1 VEPKTK
7 FEHRRVQMETIHEAV
22 AIAEPH
28 RDEGMEPERR
38 ASPVPSE
45 TSQSRDGDL
54 ALQIRMTASS
64 LAGIA
69 LMQRDPDPEPSR

>member
-1 VEPKTK
+1 
-7 FEHRRVQMETIHEAV
+7 METIHEAIAV
-22 AIAEPH
+22 AELAPDD
-28 RDEGMEPERR
+28 RPRPETPL
-38 ASPVPSE
+38 SPVSDV
-45 TSQSRDGDL
+45 TSRSRGHDL